1 MPTVEEITQQI
12 ADLRKKTVPLGEYQ
26 TGPEFGEVLRE
37 RLTRPEEIENI
48 IKRIAEQRSRL
59 LTIPAETRAEAPIGA
74 FSPTQVAGLVA
85 AREEPVRATWETLR
99 GVKAEREG
107 RLEEIIER
115 ATRGY
120 EAQIEKQESKYEQE
134 RQKLEDLMAER
145 DWIAGQ
151 SYKAKQL
158 ELEERRVAVAERE
171 PTPTIEPTGWAN
183 AETYIQSNITA
194 ENIGSEAMATIYA
207 TIKKSTDLTDSD
219 IKALMA
225 QYGMIPDAIGGWSYR
240 PVWTPLATSGLGPA
254 TGVTAPLTPAQQ
266 GIAQKKKEYGT
277 TGPLWPWTKAF
288 WQEANRELKET
299 FGIEL

>member
-1 MPTVEEITQQI
+1 MPTVEQLTQQI

-37 RLTRPEEIENI
+37 RLTRPEEIENL

-74 FSPTQVAGLVA
+74 FSPTQVAGLIA
-85 AREEPVRATWETLR
+85 EREEPVRATWETLR
-99 GVKAEREG
+99 GVKATREG

-158 ELEERRVAVAERE
+158 ELEEKRVAVAERPPE
-171 PTPTIEPTGWAN
+171 PTEYAPSPYEKEWQAAGGETGTGKN
-183 AETYIQSNITA
+183 LMQYIAWREGLEVPIDIA
-194 ENIGSEAMATIYA
+194 
-207 TIKKSTDLTDSD
+207 DLTSPEWVHQKRLEAEAAGDKEEI
-219 IKALMA
+219 IKADLRSLGVPEELIEKEFPPLSPKTPKLGGLIEGF
-225 QYGMIPDAIGGWSYR
+225 YRLIG
-240 PVWTPLATSGLGPA
+240 
-254 TGVTAPLTPAQQ
+254 
-266 GIAQKKKEYGT
+266 K
-277 TGPLWPWTKAF
+277 
-288 WQEANRELKET
+288 
-299 FGIEL
+299 